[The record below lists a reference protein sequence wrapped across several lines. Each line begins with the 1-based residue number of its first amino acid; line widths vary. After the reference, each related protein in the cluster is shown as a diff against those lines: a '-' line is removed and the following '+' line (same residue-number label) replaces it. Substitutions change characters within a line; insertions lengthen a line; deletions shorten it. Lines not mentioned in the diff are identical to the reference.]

1 MFYNTAGNNTAVG
14 YQAGF
19 SNTTGTQNVVMGRG
33 AMHSNST
40 GSYNVGLGYEALV
53 NNTTASE
60 NTAVGYQ
67 AAYTN
72 TTGAS
77 NSVLGWRALS
87 SNTTGSKNVAFG
99 LNAGFSNTTGT
110 NNTFVGAPDSSGFG
124 SGHYITTGSKNTIL
138 GAFDGNQG
146 GLDIRTSSNNIVLS
160 DGDGNVRA
168 HCDSS
173 GTWTGIG
180 GGGGGKVLQVVSTIN
195 ESQVSGSANVLIDAE
210 SATITP
216 TATTS
221 KIIMMGQISTTYNG
235 GAEYYR
241 YRGTTQ
247 LGEVQNF
254 RFASEFQTN
263 QPIYWVDSPNSTS
276 ALTYKISYDAGG
288 THYVNASNGATI
300 LILME
305 IDNA

>member
-1 MFYNTAGNNTAVG
+1 V
-14 YQAGF
+14 
-19 SNTTGTQNVVMGRG
+19 
-33 AMHSNST
+33 
-40 GSYNVGLGYEALV
+40 
-53 NNTTASE
+53 
-60 NTAVGYQ
+60 
-67 AAYTN
+67 
-72 TTGAS
+72 
-77 NSVLGWRALS
+77 
-87 SNTTGSKNVAFG
+87 
-99 LNAGFSNTTGT
+99 
-110 NNTFVGAPDSSGFG
+110 
-124 SGHYITTGSKNTIL
+124 
-138 GAFDGNQG
+138 
-146 GLDIRTSSNNIVLS
+146 
-160 DGDGNVRA
+160 
-168 HCDSS
+168 
-173 GTWTGIG
+173 
-180 GGGGGKVLQVVSTIN
+180 
-195 ESQVSGSANVLIDAE
+195 